1 MIPDIKE
8 LNFPKKDGKQYA
20 TLTQADVSLA
30 DMGERTIT
38 ATVKI
43 DGDIEPDF
51 SFDWEIEYEGEKYI
65 MPTRKPQGSKGNE
78 SRKADYEL
86 TFQHWA
92 VYQLKRWFF
101 HTIQAEDASTGI
113 PDKYVADVQLNL
125 GGFCEYVADV
135 LKYYYGDTITIELNP
150 NWVYDKKVSAI
161 SISYTSIW
169 NVITNLYEV
178 FAVRWEIVPTGDTS
192 HYKIKVGYPST
203 EISHVLKYGWEGG
216 LLKIE
221 RQIQSSDVYNLVLGR
236 GGSDNL
242 PRYYFKRVPDSE
254 RESGQWTDDP
264 DWIVELDDVPF
275 DRLHGATFR
284 SYIQGWKAAHI
295 EQEDEDGN
303 LLYSGYTAVGE
314 ANAYAPWAYR
324 KGFTDTK
331 FDPVEYV
338 ADKILADE
346 DESGKHVT
354 LTPSYAPP
362 IEDGSSIDKYGAI
375 LNGLSDNDEFYP
387 TLQGT
392 GMDIAVEVEK
402 ITSDEGS
409 DEPIDVT
416 ISDIGTISVAVTF
429 EAYERQEIK
438 TEKRTGLWIPEGRT
452 ANLIV
457 GSVTSNNTN
466 VIIEGYAVNVYN
478 AKGENIGASGLQGG
492 AYYSYEIVVNAYN
505 ASDTKQQ
512 FVLIRANDC
521 RLQDA
526 ALADYSGGTFDI
538 WVKNIWYSTKSTD
551 ESNLAYAE
559 RVWKPVLG
567 DREGNEAAVVFTS
580 GALAV
585 SDDYEFKIVKVP
597 AYDTSKS
604 YTDDEGEVHTSHW
617 RITCVKS
624 DADLESLGKY
634 VPNTQRNGKAG
645 DTFVFIGTELT
656 HIPYV
661 VDAEIRLDDW
671 KQDEC
676 NKSGEVSPTYVATPE
691 RIRFNN
697 GGAADALI
705 KQIKIGCSVKLEDKR
720 FIGGI
725 DTETLYVQSKTIKY
739 REPSESD
746 AALNADI
753 EITLGSEYATTSN
766 PVSTL
771 QGEVSAI
778 QRQIGSISNIAEV
791 VTKTG
796 DKRYLRKDAS
806 DRTPY
811 SLGVGKGIEVGD
823 YVSGVSG
830 AKIDGSGNGEL
841 LNLLVRA
848 MISSAKFAD
857 GFTGEGWRIWLEEGL
872 SRLTVDKLT
881 VRKAMTVFELLIEK
895 IRAIGG
901 QLYVSA
907 ASGKI
912 KSVREEED
920 GLRYGIAF
928 EQGNEFTSSD
938 LIRCQT
944 FSGGTL
950 KNYWVTVDE
959 VIDDEIFIEKTEF
972 EGQSLPEVG
981 DECVLAGN
989 SYITDRQN
997 LILISATEDG
1007 QPRIDI
1013 LDGVSGKSFEGC
1025 LRARL
1030 GALSG
1035 ITDSAF
1041 ASDKQPSG
1049 YGIYSDNVFLRG
1061 EFVLSSGEDVA
1072 TRFEVTEGKITSA
1085 VDSLRGDVDVPGN
1098 FISNPM
1104 FADGMNG
1111 WEMFSDTPITVDDTQ
1126 TTANIIVPT
1135 ASVVRD
1141 SDGRPVC
1148 RITQCGISQSRND
1161 MVGEPDEYPT
1171 GDDGLKKPVPVYLSF
1186 LYKANTSSG
1195 RISARLTNS
1204 RRTGFVTRYT
1214 PLSFEEQTVV
1224 GDEYR
1229 LVTCSGLWNGAGGLI
1244 IEMTGGTADVYMVTL
1259 TQDKAGALATKYST
1273 LFEQSDKLVK
1283 ISASNFDADGNVL
1296 EESSIAA
1303 TAREISLSVKEEID
1317 GELKNT
1323 GIDITSGEIELRS
1336 DMVRFTD
1343 SEGKE
1348 QAFIT
1353 NGKIHANAIDADNI
1367 TASRLEMYRKD
1378 ADGNKAARP
1387 TVVITPEQKGM
1398 AIYKDDTGVTCQE
1411 FTGKEYTDEGAA
1423 AFFGENSSGTLSVTS
1438 AGSKP
1443 TLTATEALP
1452 SRDRSSKYNIS
1463 TAIQIA
1469 ASTTVEITV
1478 GKLQA
1483 YASAISGSVPADDPS
1498 VIVPTVFSSANST
1511 VSLYLRIYAESGC
1524 STLVEEHVV
1533 ASVSAS
1539 SVARRDIST
1548 TTTSEYT
1555 YTATPD
1561 NQILDCAGKGVRI
1574 QSGGYA
1580 RLEVVYS
1587 ESVSGYTTSGASTAY
1602 IAYGTQVTGGAQIAA
1617 NYKTDSYISRF
1628 FANGFCLGTRT
1639 DNYALAQNT
1648 ASGIGFGVQSGDGAG
1663 FKLSKSSGFRQLVN
1677 ANGND
1682 PWCPIPKLLCRCTYN
1697 YVSSSTSYSPAYDG
1711 YNFATD
1717 YPAPSRTATGKV
1729 RITIPSTWTEI
1740 LGSNVLVAKRLL
1752 VSVEGRNTSNVFG
1765 AVTGISNGYIYISL
1779 QTPSAAADGSFILT
1793 IELI

>member
-1 MIPDIKE
+1 MIDIRDKDAAIRASVEITDQCVYSKTLMEEEYVLLSFESDTLINFAKDDYIQTEFGVFSIVKLSRPQQSSNGGYTYTQKFHAGWERWRNHITFYDRQRGSEKSWKMTQTPEYFLDIICRNILNAGYGEYSFVIDASLTEMKLVEFDCTNIIDALTKVAETWDSEWWISGNIIHLAKCEFGTPVSLSENKE
-8 LNFPKKDGKQYA
+8 LGIIESEASSDTDSFTRAYVFGSTRNLPKNYRKDDDTD
-20 TLTQADVSLA
+20 TLVIDGVVETRLKLPEGVPYIDAWEDMKDEDVVEGVILLEEVYPRKTGTIS
-30 DMGERTIT
+30 TIT
-38 ATVKI
+38 TKKYT
-43 DGDIEPDF
+43 D
-51 SFDWEIEYEGEKYI
+51 EIENEDGTTTYRDWNAFRFTDSELAALKFSSDYI
-65 MPTRKPQGSKGNE
+65 LPNEELRIIFQSGKLAGMEFAVIFNPDGVDESNSDAQLFEIVRNEDYGVALPTDDFKP
-78 SRKADYEL
+78 
-86 TFQHWA
+86 A
-92 VYQLKRWFF
+92 V
-101 HTIQAEDASTGI
+101 
-113 PDKYVADVQLNL
+113 
-125 GGFCEYVADV
+125 
-135 LKYYYGDTITIELNP
+135 GDTYILYGYDTQF
-150 NWVYDKKVSAI
+150 VYDKLVDEAEEELLEKGVKKLADAARDKSVYNCPTNPVRCAG
-161 SISYTSIW
+161 YTEDS
-169 NVITNLYEV
+169 N
-178 FAVRWEIVPTGDTS
+178 
-192 HYKIKVGYPST
+192 
-203 EISHVLKYGWEGG
+203 GG
-216 LLKIE
+216 LVYAAADEIDLDVGQAVALFSVNHFGEASRASRVRSFEKKLRNRYEATYVIGE
-221 RQIQSSDVYNLVLGR
+221 TSAYSRGDALQEQVQQLTYQTKQFVNVYGSAVYVVGRYDTTTPSDVNVP
-236 GGSDNL
+236 S
-242 PRYYFKRVPDSE
+242 FKRAKYEFLQKNIPD
-254 RESGQWTDDP
+254 R
-264 DWIVELDDVPF
+264 
-275 DRLHGATFR
+275 
-284 SYIQGWKAAHI
+284 AA
-295 EQEDEDGN
+295 
-303 LLYSGYTAVGE
+303 
-314 ANAYAPWAYR
+314 
-324 KGFTDTK
+324 
-331 FDPVEYV
+331 
-338 ADKILADE
+338 
-346 DESGKHVT
+346 
-354 LTPSYAPP
+354 
-362 IEDGSSIDKYGAI
+362 
-375 LNGLSDNDEFYP
+375 
-387 TLQGT
+387 
-392 GMDIAVEVEK
+392 EK
-402 ITSDEGS
+402 ITFEKG
-409 DEPIDVT
+409 
-416 ISDIGTISVAVTF
+416 F
-429 EAYERQEIK
+429 EA
-438 TEKRTGLWIPEGRT
+438 
-452 ANLIV
+452 
-457 GSVTSNNTN
+457 
-466 VIIEGYAVNVYN
+466 
-478 AKGENIGASGLQGG
+478 
-492 AYYSYEIVVNAYN
+492 
-505 ASDTKQQ
+505 
-512 FVLIRANDC
+512 
-521 RLQDA
+521 
-526 ALADYSGGTFDI
+526 
-538 WVKNIWYSTKSTD
+538 
-551 ESNLAYAE
+551 
-559 RVWKPVLG
+559 
-567 DREGNEAAVVFTS
+567 GN
-580 GALAV
+580 
-585 SDDYEFKIVKVP
+585 
-597 AYDTSKS
+597 
-604 YTDDEGEVHTSHW
+604 
-617 RITCVKS
+617 
-624 DADLESLGKY
+624 
-634 VPNTQRNGKAG
+634 
-645 DTFVFIGTELT
+645 
-656 HIPYV
+656 
-661 VDAEIRLDDW
+661 
-671 KQDEC
+671 
-676 NKSGEVSPTYVATPE
+676 
-691 RIRFNN
+691 
-697 GGAADALI
+697 
-705 KQIKIGCSVKLEDKR
+705 
-720 FIGGI
+720 
-725 DTETLYVQSKTIKY
+725 
-739 REPSESD
+739 
-746 AALNADI
+746 
-753 EITLGSEYATTSN
+753 
-766 PVSTL
+766 
-771 QGEVSAI
+771 
-778 QRQIGSISNIAEV
+778 
-791 VTKTG
+791 
-796 DKRYLRKDAS
+796 
-806 DRTPY
+806 
-811 SLGVGKGIEVGD
+811 
-823 YVSGVSG
+823 YVSGESG

-1443 TLTATEALP
+1443 TLTATEELP

-1548 TTTSEYT
+1548 TTASEYT